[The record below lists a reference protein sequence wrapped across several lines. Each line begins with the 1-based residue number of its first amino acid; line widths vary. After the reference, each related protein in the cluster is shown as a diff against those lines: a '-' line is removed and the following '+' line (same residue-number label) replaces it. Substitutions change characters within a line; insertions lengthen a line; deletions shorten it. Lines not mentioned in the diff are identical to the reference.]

1 MRGLNLVA
9 RAENWPLARAFVIS
23 RGAKTE
29 AQVVIAC
36 VNDGEHFG
44 WGECVPYARY
54 GETVQGVVAAIED
67 MRYAL
72 AAGLGRKDLQTAMPP
87 GAARNAIDC
96 ALWDYE
102 AKASGLAAPV
112 AAGMTE
118 MRSVATA
125 FTISLGTPEEMA
137 AQAKAAAHM
146 PLLKLKIGGEGDEAR
161 LAAVRAAAPNAR
173 LIADANEAW
182 DVGSMH
188 RLLSACRGAGV
199 EVVEQPLPA
208 GVDAILEGM
217 PRSVPLCADESL
229 HVRQDLARIA
239 ARYDAVNIK
248 LDKAGGLTEALA
260 LAAEAEARGLKIM
273 AGCMVATSL
282 AMAPAL
288 LLAQRATWVDLDGP
302 LLLARDRDE
311 GLRYSAG
318 MIAPP
323 PRALWG

>member
-9 RAENWPLARAFVIS
+9 QVENWPLARAFVIS

-29 AQVVIAC
+29 AQVVIAL

-54 GETVQGVVAAIED
+54 GETVAGVVAAIEA
-67 MRYAL
+67 MRDPL
-72 AAGLGRKDLQTAMPP
+72 AAGLTRKELQTAMPP

-102 AKASGLAAPV
+102 AKASGLAASD
-112 AAGMTE
+112 AAGISD
-118 MRSVATA
+118 MRSVVTA
-125 FTISLGTPEEMA
+125 FTISLGAPDEMA
-137 AQAKAAAHM
+137 AQAKEAAQM
-146 PLLKLKIGGEGDEAR
+146 PLLKLKLGGEGDEDR
-161 LAAVRAAAPNAR
+161 LAAVRAAAPQAR
-173 LIADANEAW
+173 LIVDANEAW
-182 DVGSMH
+182 TPASIQP
-188 RLLSACRGAGV
+188 LLAACERAGV
-199 EVVEQPLPA
+199 EVVEQPLA
-208 GVDAILEGM
+208 ADADAILEGM
-217 PRSVPLCADESL
+217 PRAVPLCADESL
-229 HVRQDLARIA
+229 HDRRDLARIA

-260 LAAEAEARGLKIM
+260 LVTEAEALGLKVM

-282 AMAPAL
+282 AMAPAM

-302 LLLARDRDE
+302 LLLARDRPD
-311 GLRYSAG
+311 GLSYSAG